1 MSTRGKGL
9 LDKWR
14 KNRELLPLETL
25 EELCWKL
32 QKEMTLSI
40 IIQLATIMILCFYSF
55 TIYDYKK

>member
-32 QKEMTLSI
+32 QKEMTFIHYNTTCDDNDLVF
-40 IIQLATIMILCFYSF
+40 LLLYN
-55 TIYDYKK
+55 